1 MRTTQG
7 AICGAILYEGWAKT
21 LEAAEKL
28 AASGGVALEPCH
40 AHRAVGPMAGIISPS
55 MPVWVVENTAAGN
68 RAFCNVNEGL
78 GKVLRFGANSPE
90 VLDRLRWLGSEFFAA
105 MQVAVR
111 GLADADLKP
120 LMAQALHMG
129 DELHNRNAA
138 ASGLLFKRLTLSLL
152 GSKLDEPRDQTRAHV
167 RSRQRPLLPQPVDGG
182 LQVDVGR
189 RSWRARKQHG
199 HGDGAQRRQL
209 RHPPERHRRQVVPG
223 ASQSGQRPLLP
234 RLHVEDAAA
243 DLGDSAITETNG
255 LGGFAMAA
263 SPAIVQF
270 VGGTPADATANSR
283 RMLSI
288 TLGSN
293 PAFTLPALNFG
304 GTPAGIDARLVVDA
318 GFCRSSIPESRTRR
332 PASARSALAL
342 PPRLWNASWERSTR
356 SRRPGSRRKVGDL
369 VGGLV
374 VVALGGNAL
383 VRDKAHQSIPD
394 QYATITSVAPHL
406 VDLVEAGWNLVSPT
420 ATAPR
425 LASSCAVPSSPTARW
440 TPLPIDY
447 AVGDT
452 QGAIGYMFL
461 KALGNEL
468 LRGIDKPVVALVT
481 QTVVSL
487 DDPAFAHPDE
497 ARRRIHGRGDRGG
510 SPASSDGPSSRTL
523 AAAGDAPSPRR
534 CPSRSSSC
542 RSSVGCATR
551 GPSWSPPAVVA
562 SRRPRYAGALSGG
575 EAGWTRFSRRPCWP
589 PSSGGPADHP
599 DCRRRGRRGLRDAG
613 QRWLSHLSVAQ
624 AVALVEQGH
633 LGEGSMRPKVQALVS
648 FVSVV
653 PAPPE

>member
-1 MRTTQG
+1 MKTLFEQDLKVVNVGLQGFADNIAAAGGHVTHLSWSPPAGADAALGWTLANMIGDPRIENANRTAYERYLGAQPRLVDFVLARDAMPALAERRILHSGPPIAWADMCGPQQG

-90 VLDRLRWLGSEFFAA
+90 VLDRLRWLGSEFFTA

-111 GLADADLKP
+111 GLTDADLKP

-152 GSKLDEPRDQTRAHV
+152 GSKLDGGAIKRALTFVAGNDHFFLNL
-167 RSRQRPLLPQPVDGG
+167 SMAACKSMSD
-182 LQVDVGR
+182 
-189 RSWRARKQHG
+189 AAHG
-199 HGDGAQRRQL
+199 
-209 RHPPERHRRQVVPG
+209 VPG
-223 ASQSGQRPLLP
+223 SSMVTVMARNGVNFGIRLSGTGDKWFQAPANPVNGLYFP
-234 RLHVEDAAA
+234 GYTIEDAAA

-318 GFCRSSIPESRTRR
+318 GI
-332 PASARSALAL
+332 L
-342 PPRLWNASWERSTR
+342 PIINTGIAHKKAGVGQIGAGITTAPMECFNAAIA
-356 SRRPGSRRKVGDL
+356 
-369 VGGLV
+369 
-374 VVALGGNAL
+374 ALGDSL
-383 VRDKAHQSIPD
+383 HTVPKA
-394 QYATITSVAPHL
+394 
-406 VDLVEAGWNLVSPT
+406 
-420 ATAPR
+420 
-425 LASSCAVPSSPTARW
+425 AR
-440 TPLPIDY
+440 
-447 AVGDT
+447 
-452 QGAIGYMFL
+452 
-461 KALGNEL
+461 
-468 LRGIDKPVVALVT
+468 
-481 QTVVSL
+481 
-487 DDPAFAHPDE
+487 
-497 ARRRIHGRGDRGG
+497 
-510 SPASSDGPSSRTL
+510 
-523 AAAGDAPSPRR
+523 
-534 CPSRSSSC
+534 
-542 RSSVGCATR
+542 
-551 GPSWSPPAVVA
+551 
-562 SRRPRYAGALSGG
+562 
-575 EAGWTRFSRRPCWP
+575 
-589 PSSGGPADHP
+589 
-599 DCRRRGRRGLRDAG
+599 
-613 QRWLSHLSVAQ
+613 
-624 AVALVEQGH
+624 
-633 LGEGSMRPKVQALVS
+633 
-648 FVSVV
+648 
-653 PAPPE
+653 